1 MLSSSTTFKV
11 LPMLIWITILCSS
24 MLLSQ
29 AGTYCNAHQ
38 YYSGGR
44 CEECD
49 ATCDECRYYVPGS
62 CSNCTDGYRNS
73 SSSSCSFT
81 CPYTNQFLN
90 FNYQVCE
97 SCASWCTRGCIEARD
112 NCNPCYSGQYYRPD
126 LGTCNSTCPQYGGFY
141 ASSTENRCIPCRDPN
156 CLRCKSN
163 GDCDECKS
171 FWHLNG
177 TTGRCSRKCPIGC
190 KFCTESGVCTQCETG
205 WNMTSSSTCSCPY
218 SYCRECNS
226 TGCARCQEGYV
237 KDVSGAC
244 KSTVPNCR
252 QYNSTTTCEICEAG
266 FYLWNNN
273 CYQCKT
279 GCRHCIS
286 NPNNCTACE
295 NGYYLNTTYYTL
307 YPTCLLKTSKSPTP
321 TPTPGPTPD
330 PYNPSSPS
338 NSGWIIALL
347 FGGVII
353 ILIIAG
359 VMIAQAKKKRQA
371 AAAQQDESGASAVAY
386 AQISNNA
393 TSAYLAFQ
401 QPGGYS
407 TQQIYYP
414 ADQKD
419 RDSNYYFPSN

>member
-49 ATCDECRYYVPGS
+49 ATCDECTYYVPGS

-177 TTGRCSRKCPIGC
+177 TTGRCSRKCPTGC

-237 KDVSGAC
+237 KDASGAC

-266 FYLWNNN
+266 YYLWYNY
-273 CYQCKT
+273 CLQCGT
-279 GCRHCIS
+279 GCRHCVTTS
-286 NPNNCTACE
+286 GDCTACE
-295 NGYYLNTTYYTL
+295 NGYYLNTTYYSSS
-307 YPTCLLKTSKSPTP
+307 PGCVLKTSKSPTP
-321 TPTPGPTPD
+321 TPSPTPD
-330 PYNPSSPS
+330 PYSPSSG
-338 NSGWIIALL
+338 SGWMIALL
-347 FGGVII
+347 IGGVMV
-353 ILIIAG
+353 ILIIVS
-359 VMIAQAKKKRQA
+359 VMITQAKKKRQA
-371 AAAQQDESGASAVAY
+371 AAAQQDESGASVVAY
-386 AQISNNA
+386 AQMNNDA
-393 TSAYLAFQ
+393 ASAYPAFQ

-407 TQQIYYP
+407 AQQIYYP
-414 ADQKD
+414 ADQKE
-419 RDSNYYFPSN
+419 RDSNFYYPSN